1 MDMLLKKQNLKNISI
16 ILTIA
21 SLIISTT
28 INNYFIPA
36 EDALILFRYAENL
49 SQSGVISYN
58 LNFEKVEGAT
68 DFLWMIILSGFNS
81 IGVDIFFTAILINLL
96 SLSLLSIIL
105 VREFNL
111 NKYFAYLIFIF
122 HFFLGFTWSSMFGF
136 SVLTMELILII
147 FLICYKKNI
156 TFLLIAT
163 GFIGT
168 LLRPDFILFIFIICI
183 FYFFEKFSYKKFFIY
198 TIFFLFGLSYFYW
211 RYQYFGLLF
220 PLPYYVKSQWQFINN
235 LSWYREI
242 LILSP
247 FLLLLFKYIKFKQIF
262 SKKNIIIILS
272 TIILP
277 TLYYSNQILYQN
289 LGNRFYFYF
298 IPVSLFIILNLLSKN
313 KNYEKFFMILIF
325 LSSSISI
332 FINISEKNTY
342 PFSLLFNEKSNFLQ
356 NTKQSIRFILPNLLK
371 SEIDNKIKIATTE
384 AGSIPYYSKQFSIDL
399 FGLNDKQL
407 SKKPA
412 GGKYLIKNKFDLI
425 IISSGQQGT
434 NCAGLKKFY
443 KLSRT
448 YVPKFQINRE
458 ANWDE
463 FTMQLMS
470 GIEQEKF
477 EVFLIPLYSIKNDN
491 VFFFINKKSK
501 ESVKLKRVFSKF
513 GYQCVF

>member
-1 MDMLLKKQNLKNISI
+1 MLVKRQNLKIIFI
-16 ILTIA
+16 ILTII
-21 SLIISTT
+21 SLIIATT

-68 DFLWMIILSGFNS
+68 DFLWMIILSGFNL
-81 IGVDIFFTAILINLL
+81 IGLDIFFTAILINLI
-96 SLSLLSIIL
+96 SLSLISIIL
-105 VREFNL
+105 VKEFNL

-122 HFFLGFTWSSMFGF
+122 HFFLGFSWSSMFGF

-147 FLICYKKNI
+147 FLICYQKNK
-156 TFLLIAT
+156 TFLLITT

-168 LLRPDFILFIFIICI
+168 LLRPDFILFVFIISI
-183 FYFFEKFSYKKFFIY
+183 FHFFEKISYKKLFIY
-198 TIFFLFGLSYFYW
+198 ILFFLFGLSYFYW
-211 RYQYFGLLF
+211 RYQYFGLIF

-242 LILSP
+242 IILSP
-247 FLLLLFKYIKFKQIF
+247 FILLLFKYIKFNQIF

-298 IPVSLFIILNLLSKN
+298 IPVSLFLIFNLVSKN
-313 KNYEKFFMILIF
+313 KNFEKFFILLIF
-325 LSSSISI
+325 LSSSISL

-342 PFSLLFNEKSNFLQ
+342 PFSLLFNERSNFVQ
-356 NTKQSIRFILPNLLK
+356 NTKQSVRFILPNLLK
-371 SEIDNKIKIATTE
+371 SEIDTIKIATTE
-384 AGSIPYYSKQFSIDL
+384 AGSIPYYSKLFSIDL

-434 NCAGLKKFY
+434 NCIGLKKFY

-448 YVPKFQINRE
+448 YVPKFQIDRE
-458 ANWDE
+458 SNWNE

-470 GIEQEKF
+470 GIDQKKF
-477 EVFLIPLYSIKNDN
+477 DVFLIPLYSIKDDN
-491 VFFFINKKSK
+491 VFFFLEKNSK
-501 ESVKLKRVFSKF
+501 EFIKLKKIISKF
-513 GYQCVF
+513 GSLCALE